1 MVRNVKSDIIWV
13 MKVLWLSSVQLSDKR
28 VLGSGTWIPGL
39 FSIMKKFYP
48 KVEIINITKGRVS
61 HPTLVKTFD
70 LTEWLIPQSS
80 RMTPNTIR
88 DISDIIRQVRP
99 DVIQVWGTEDIWG
112 VFPFNEIFPEIPA
125 ILEIQGILASVS
137 EEYYGGLTP
146 MQLLKCWNI
155 KECLKP
161 SSSLPFI
168 RKSYTKNVAR
178 EELILR
184 KFQNIGVQSKWSADV
199 VRTYNDSA
207 RLYHSDIALR
217 EAFYESDKWAGSSKG
232 EIRIFSTALMGQPL
246 KGGYTLFRAFDIVK
260 RHFPAAKLILAGAK
274 EEGIRRSGLC
284 RMLTK
289 FAKRQG
295 FLDSIE
301 QLGLL
306 KAEQLAEQYRKASVF
321 VNPSNWESYSVVTA
335 EAMYLGCPT
344 IAAYS
349 GAMPELGANG
359 SVLYFPKGDFRICAS
374 LVMNVLRDS
383 NLAQHLSEKSI
394 LAGERRQDRAR
405 IADNQMFT
413 YKQLISE

>member
-1 MVRNVKSDIIWV
+1 

-48 KVEIINITKGRVS
+48 NLEIINLTKGRVS
-61 HPTLVKTFD
+61 KPTLIKTSD

-80 RMTPNTIR
+80 KMTTNAIR

-99 DVIQVWGTEDIWG
+99 DAIQVWGTEDIWG
-112 VFPFNEIFPEIPA
+112 VFPFDEIFPKIPA

-146 MQLLKCWNI
+146 MQLLRCWNV

-178 EELILR
+178 EEWILK
-184 KFQNIGVQSKWSADV
+184 KFKNIGVQSNWSAAV
-199 VRTYNDSA
+199 VKTYNDSV
-207 RLYHSDIALR
+207 RLYHSDISLR
-217 EAFYESDKWAGSSKG
+217 RPFYESGKWSGLSTG
-232 EIRIFSTALMGQPL
+232 DIRVFSTALMGQPL
-246 KGGYTLFRAFDIVK
+246 KGGYTLFRAFDIIK
-260 RHFPAAKLILAGAK
+260 QHFPSAKLILAGAK

-301 QLGLL
+301 HLGLL
-306 KAEQLAEQYRKASVF
+306 TAEQLAEQYCKASVF

-344 IAAYS
+344 IVAYS
-349 GAMPELGANG
+349 GAMPELGEDG
-359 SVLYFPKGDFRICAS
+359 SVLYFPKGDFRICAT
-374 LVMNVLRDS
+374 LVMNVLKDPK
-383 NLAQHLSEKSI
+383 LAQKLSEKSI
-394 LAGERRQDRAR
+394 LIGERRQDQAR
-405 IADNQMFT
+405 IAENQMAT